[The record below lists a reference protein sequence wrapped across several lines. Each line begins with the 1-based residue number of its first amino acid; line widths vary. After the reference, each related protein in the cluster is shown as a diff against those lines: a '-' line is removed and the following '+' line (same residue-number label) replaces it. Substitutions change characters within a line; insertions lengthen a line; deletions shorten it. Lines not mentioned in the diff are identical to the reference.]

1 MGAVTRALANNIG
14 ANGVLVAG
22 AFNNTKSFGNITAL
36 PASIS
41 AGNLKLLSTTTIST
55 DTTNV
60 DITANID
67 STYPIY
73 QFRFINLKVETD
85 GANLQIDFSHNG
97 GSSFG
102 ASKTTTFSRTVGVDT
117 SYSYETDKDLHD
129 SSTAQRIS
137 HSQGNDSDSGM
148 CGYMWLNNPSSTTF
162 HKGFQIDGI
171 HFQTGKE
178 NFYYHCHGVIN
189 STNAVDAVR
198 INCSSGDVTGGII
211 KLYGLKDA

>member
-22 AFNNTKSFGNITAL
+22 AFNNTKSFGNITSL

>member
-22 AFNNTKSFGNITAL
+22 AFNNTKSFGNITSL
-36 PASIS
+36 PASIAS
-41 AGNLKLLSTTTIST
+41 GQLKLLSTTTIST

-102 ASKTTTFSRTVGVDT
+102 ASKTPHIYIVSKLTMKVEYIGALDNSSRNPDGVTEKYVENALDA
-117 SYSYETDKDLHD
+117 L
-129 SSTAQRIS
+129 
-137 HSQGNDSDSGM
+137 
-148 CGYMWLNNPSSTTF
+148 L
-162 HKGFQIDGI
+162 
-171 HFQTGKE
+171 TGKKIE
-178 NFYYHCHGVIN
+178 KTTTVAIG
-189 STNAVDAVR
+189 
-198 INCSSGDVTGGII
+198 CSI
-211 KLYGLKDA
+211 KV

>member
-189 STNAVDAVR
+189 STNVVDAVR